1 MFLCQCIYTCAAL
14 LANFLCQCLFFTV
27 QFHPE
32 FYPNMFCWPPFS
44 PCLNC
49 LFLFCHASF
58 DCRLALIV
66 SNFLGALR
74 QTHQHLKGKYIIP
87 HYYSSAFFFILPSL
101 RAADTA
107 TLLPKPGK
115 DGVSS
120 AYVVLILSLSNLA
133 FGPLINGTASQLHQ
147 YSNLVIS
154 PALTASHSS
163 WCLVSKATLEHYVW
177 ELYPS
182 MV

>member
-1 MFLCQCIYTCAAL
+1 MVWKWLCCLFFQSEPMLGDRKTVAWYQSYWDNNQRDWWGKLGLSFWQMLETCNFLCCSMFLCQCIYSCAAL

-49 LFLFCHASF
+49 LFLFCHASL

-87 HYYSSAFFFILPSL
+87 HYYSSAFFFLF
-101 RAADTA
+101 
-107 TLLPKPGK
+107 
-115 DGVSS
+115 
-120 AYVVLILSLSNLA
+120 Y
-133 FGPLINGTASQLHQ
+133 PLYEQQTQQHYYPNQERMEFPQLMQ
-147 YSNLVIS
+147 Y
-154 PALTASHSS
+154 
-163 WCLVSKATLEHYVW
+163 
-177 ELYPS
+177 
-182 MV
+182 

>member
-1 MFLCQCIYTCAAL
+1 MLPFLLISCASVFSSQSSFIQNSIPTCFVDPL
-14 LANFLCQCLFFTV
+14 
-27 QFHPE
+27 
-32 FYPNMFCWPPFS
+32 FS

-87 HYYSSAFFFILPSL
+87 HYYSSAFFYILPSL

-120 AYVVLILSLSNLA
+120 AYAVLIMSLSNLA
-133 FGPLINGTASQLHQ
+133 VGPLINSTTSQLHQ
-147 YSNLVIS
+147 YNNLVIS
-154 PALTASHSS
+154 RALAASHSP
-163 WCLVSKATLEHYVW
+163 WCVW
-177 ELYPS
+177 YLKHTNGLS
-182 MV
+182 RNL